1 MLFIVLG
8 VICSVY
14 VRRKLEDDYFAFATF
29 ASMLLLVLGI
39 VLGLFAPIFYGN
51 QDIVY
56 SANLLPISY
65 KDNYLTV
72 QNKTYYFKPDNDDI
86 IWENGAL
93 STNLSDT
100 EIRIANSYLNQIHYC
115 VEYPR
120 HDIWI
125 ISFEL
130 LPVPRHYY
138 EFCISRD
145 AYVSDGSARA

>member
-8 VICSVY
+8 VIGSVY

-65 KDNYLTV
+65 KDNYLTCLLY
-72 QNKTYYFKPDNDDI
+72 T
-86 IWENGAL
+86 
-93 STNLSDT
+93 SDAAD
-100 EIRIANSYLNQIHYC
+100 E
-115 VEYPR
+115 
-120 HDIWI
+120 
-125 ISFEL
+125 
-130 LPVPRHYY
+130 
-138 EFCISRD
+138 
-145 AYVSDGSARA
+145 

>member
-8 VICSVY
+8 VIGSVY

-39 VLGLFAPIFYGN
+39 VLGLFVPIFYGN

-86 IWENGAL
+86 IWKNGAL

>member
-8 VICSVY
+8 VIGSVY
-14 VRRKLEDDYFAFATF
+14 VRRKLGDDYFAFATF

-39 VLGLFAPIFYGN
+39 VLGLFTPIFYGN

-86 IWENGAL
+86 IWKNGAL